1 MAVCSAPGRICLF
14 GEHAIL
20 YGEPAVACAINLR
33 AKVEAEE
40 SRSIRIDGKS
50 RYVVEAVRKMREIA
64 GFRGVSLKIT
74 SEIPPQSGLGSSAAV
89 TVAALAAMNEEFHAG
104 LSTDEI
110 ASIGWEIERRVQG
123 RASRMDTLTS
133 SLGGILCFPEG
144 KKLRPMQKELI
155 IGNSLTPSSTRREV
169 EKVAKLHSEHP
180 EVVGK
185 IMSGI
190 GEISREGIKNIRRRN
205 YRRIGELMNLNQLLL
220 SLLGVSSPAIEN
232 LLDAVKD
239 ESYGAKITGAG
250 GGGCI
255 IVLPKNPEVVGRKIR
270 KAGGIPYRTRISEKG
285 ILSL

>member
-1 MAVCSAPGRICLF
+1 
-14 GEHAIL
+14 
-20 YGEPAVACAINLR
+20 
-33 AKVEAEE
+33 
-40 SRSIRIDGKS
+40 
-50 RYVVEAVRKMREIA
+50 
-64 GFRGVSLKIT
+64 
-74 SEIPPQSGLGSSAAV
+74 
-89 TVAALAAMNEEFHAG
+89 
-104 LSTDEI
+104 
-110 ASIGWEIERRVQG
+110 
-123 RASRMDTLTS
+123 
-133 SLGGILCFPEG
+133 
-144 KKLRPMQKELI
+144 MQKELI